1 MLFIH
6 KKFIFCYKS
15 ENFSFERIMSSLD
28 QQPSKPSLKIHI
40 CELKPGLTHWSASI
54 SLEAQEVGLEN
65 AMLAVFFQGQRLATA
80 QLDDWGYAMIYID
93 QIPPPQSLIENVQF
107 EIKAQTPGFR
117 WSSSPFQPPLVYES
131 LAQFLETHKTW
142 SSSLPL
148 RGAKLQNLYL
158 SNVDLRNVDLRGAD
172 LSGTKLWQANLNGT
186 VLREANLQN
195 VDFGEADLRGADLES
210 AQIQGANFNKAQMNG
225 ADFRNTKGMSL
236 ELLIKVSA
244 VARIDERQ
252 ERTMQMLRDK
262 AREHKDK
269 IEQEKQAE
277 IKNDPKTNTPLSAL
291 NQKTLQP
298 NQPQS
303 QDDPIKV
310 QQYQKELKRAQEF
323 QKYNQQRKVKDAIS
337 FQMNFIPP
345 GAFQMGSKE
354 GDISFGPPHLVKITR
369 PFLLSQ
375 TPITQSL
382 YEIVMGRNPSKF
394 KGAEQPVDS
403 VNWFDAIDFCNRL
416 SKIEGLRA
424 VYEVDENRAGEVK
437 LKKEADG
444 YRLPTEAEWEYA
456 ARSGVDFQYAGSDL
470 VHDVAWFLE
479 NANGHTHAVG
489 QKKSNAWGL
498 QDMSGNVWEWCFDAF
513 DGNAYGQRAMEGTDD
528 PVVNGSDVPRVL
540 RGGSWSYEVEGLS
553 VFFRF
558 RLAPHFRT
566 SRVGFRVARSPR
578 MKS

>member
-1 MLFIH
+1 
-6 KKFIFCYKS
+6 
-15 ENFSFERIMSSLD
+15 MSSLD

-80 QLDDWGYAMIYID
+80 QLDDWGYAMINID

-107 EIKAQTPGFR
+107 EIKAQNPAYR
-117 WSSSPFQPPLVYES
+117 WSSLPFQPPLVYQS
-131 LAQFLETHKTW
+131 LAQFLEVHKTW

-148 RGAKLQNLYL
+148 RGAKLQNLHL

-186 VLREANLQN
+186 VLKEANLQD
-195 VDFGEADLRGADLES
+195 VDFGEADLRGADLEA
-210 AQIQGANFNKAQMNG
+210 AQIQGANFNKAQVNG

-236 ELLIKVSA
+236 ELLIKISA
-244 VARIDERQ
+244 IARIDERQ

-262 AREHKDK
+262 AKEHKDK
-269 IEQEKQAE
+269 LEQEKQSE
-277 IKNDPKTNTPLSAL
+277 SKVDPKTNTHI
-291 NQKTLQP
+291 N
-298 NQPQS
+298 PQS
-303 QDDPIKV
+303 SKSQAQSQV
-310 QQYQKELKRAQEF
+310 QSPEDIEKSNQLHRELKRAQEF
-323 QKYNQQRKVKDAIS
+323 QKYNQQRKIKDLVS
-337 FQMNFIPP
+337 FQMNFIPS
-345 GAFQMGSKE
+345 GHFQMGTKE
-354 GDISFGPPHLVKITR
+354 GDLSFGPPHLVKITR

-375 TPITQSL
+375 APVTQSL
-382 YEIVMGRNPSKF
+382 YELVMGRNPSKF

-437 LKKEADG
+437 IKKDADG
-444 YRLPTEAEWEYA
+444 YRLPTEAEWEYT
-456 ARSGVDFQYAGSDL
+456 ARAGVDFQYAGSDI
-470 VHDVAWFLE
+470 VGDVAWFLD
-479 NANGHTHAVG
+479 NANGHTHAVC
-489 QKKSNAWGL
+489 QKKANAWGL
-498 QDMSGNVWEWCFDAF
+498 HDMSGNVWEWCFDAF
-513 DGNAYGQRAMEGTDD
+513 DGNAYGQRPMEGIDD
-528 PVVNGSDVPRVL
+528 PVVNGNDVPRLL
-540 RGGSWSYEVEGLS
+540 RGGSWSYEIEGLT

-566 SRVGFRVARSPR
+566 SRVGFRIARSPR